1 MSTQAPVISAADAE
15 KLLKGDLAN
24 LVQKVRK
31 GEPLTRAQ
39 RNTLLAYQNGEAN
52 STSFAKS
59 WVELGRI
66 LGVTRRTLNTWSKR
80 EGAPLPAPNG
90 SHDVVAWREYVR
102 ANGLKGAGEDG
113 DGEGSGEGIEE
124 LKRQKLTVEVAE
136 REFRLS
142 VLRKEYVPISAVRDR
157 WQFNVEQAVMTLR
170 KKLEDEA
177 PPLLEGKTA
186 LEIRQELAGVVDSF
200 ISIMNAGGEEQ

>member
-1 MSTQAPVISAADAE
+1 MPTPAPAISADVAE

-24 LVQKVRK
+24 LVQKVKR

-59 WVELGRI
+59 WVELGQI

-80 EGAPLPAPNG
+80 ESAPIPAPNG

-102 ANGLKGAGEDG
+102 ANGLKGADENADG
-113 DGEGSGEGIEE
+113 AESEGIDE

-136 REFRLS
+136 REFRLA
-142 VLRKEYVPISAVRDR
+142 VLRKEYVPITAVRDR

>member
-1 MSTQAPVISAADAE
+1 MPTPAPVISAADAE

-24 LVQKVRK
+24 LVQKVRR

-59 WVELGRI
+59 WVELGSI

-80 EGAPLPAPNG
+80 VGAPIPAPNG
-90 SHDVVAWREYVR
+90 SHDVAAWREFTR
-102 ANGLKGAGEDG
+102 ANGLKGGDEDS
-113 DGEGSGEGIEE
+113 EETEGEGIDE
-124 LKRQKLTVEVAE
+124 LKRQKLSVEVQE

>member
-1 MSTQAPVISAADAE
+1 MPTPAAAIPAEVAE

-24 LVQKVRK
+24 LIKKVQR

-39 RNTLLAYQNGEAN
+39 RATILAARAGEVNAA
-52 STSFAKS
+52 TFAKS
-59 WVELGRI
+59 WVELGQI

-80 EGAPLPAPNG
+80 AGAPIPAPNG
-90 SHDVVAWREYVR
+90 SHDVSAWREFVR
-102 ANGLKGAGEDG
+102 ANGLKGAEEDG
-113 DGEGSGEGIEE
+113 EEPEGEGIEE

-142 VLRKEYVPISAVRDR
+142 VLRKEYVPMTAVRDR
-157 WQFNVEQAVMTLR
+157 WQFQVEQAVMTLR

-177 PPLLEGKTA
+177 PPVLEGKTA
-186 LEIRQELAGVVDSF
+186 LEIRRELAAVVDAF
-200 ISIMNAGGEEQ
+200 ISAMNAGGEEQ